1 MILMLVSDQDNV
13 GLGELVV
20 VRSGLYTE
28 AYGIN
33 LYLRTVVVDFH
44 TGVLDARNRYFLA
57 TLGGKLVHFLS
68 GLAAGKSH
76 HRSTK

>member
-1 MILMLVSDQDNV
+1 MLVGDQDDV
-13 GLGELVV
+13 GLGELVI
-20 VRSGLYTE
+20 VRGGLYTE
-28 AYGIN
+28 ANRIN
-33 LYLRTVVVDFH
+33 LYLRTIVVDFH

-68 GLAAGKSH
+68 GLAAGESH